1 MALTLKYRNGF
12 IDAEAM
18 PPLQSEV
25 PRASSLPPKMSMVQ
39 VEEFLQ
45 EEEPFSLAHGM
56 IRNGQ
61 ETTFLFDAL
70 FGTSSTLPAS
80 SCRCI

>member
-1 MALTLKYRNGF
+1 MIQMALTLKYRNGF

-45 EEEPFSLAHGM
+45 EEEPSFCAWDD
-56 IRNGQ
+56 Q
-61 ETTFLFDAL
+61 EWSRSHVLF
-70 FGTSSTLPAS
+70 
-80 SCRCI
+80 